1 MTFTEFGKK
10 ISNFLALSSHARVW
24 LSANLCGVHLAEI
37 IRILKIHS
45 KCVDGP
51 IFSDGNYMYI
61 HACS

>member
-1 MTFTEFGKK
+1 MTLTEFGKK

-51 IFSDGNYMYI
+51 IFSDR
-61 HACS
+61 

>member
-1 MTFTEFGKK
+1 MTLTEFGKK
-10 ISNFLALSSHARVW
+10 LETSHARVW

-51 IFSDGNYMYI
+51 IFSDR
-61 HACS
+61 